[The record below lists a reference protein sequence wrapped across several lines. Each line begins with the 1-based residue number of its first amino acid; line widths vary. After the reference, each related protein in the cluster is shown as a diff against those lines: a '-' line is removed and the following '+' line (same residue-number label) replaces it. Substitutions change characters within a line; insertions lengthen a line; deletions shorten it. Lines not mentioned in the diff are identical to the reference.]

1 MLRDIGYE
9 RDWMTTAELTG
20 ESKDHAHSWRLGV
33 NFWWNRQGIQANTG
47 VYAHTI
53 EADPAWLNHNGS
65 QEFAANTGGE
75 YYDGH
80 ETKTAIYLSDDWQVT
95 NRWWLSAGVRGE
107 YYAMGGKNAYVYAMQ
122 HPNSQDFAGPYMPIL
137 DAVNIPWDVPVYSG
151 THLG

>member
-1 MLRDIGYE
+1 MLRDIDYE

-20 ESKDHAHSWRLGV
+20 KSKNHAHSWRLGV

-53 EADPAWLNHNGS
+53 EANPAWLNHNGS

-95 NRWWLSAGVRGE
+95 NR
-107 YYAMGGKNAYVYAMQ
+107 
-122 HPNSQDFAGPYMPIL
+122 
-137 DAVNIPWDVPVYSG
+137 
-151 THLG
+151 